1 MLFINR
7 RHAGKL
13 LADKLE
19 TIPFDKSHCIV
30 VAIPKGGIPLAHEI
44 AKRLD
49 LPLDI
54 ILVKKIGAPNY
65 PELAVGSVSEDNEIY
80 YNSRLLAEL
89 GIDEARVEPIKNQ
102 ALSELKSTGEALRSG
117 NPPLN
122 LEGADII
129 LVDDGI
135 ATGATMEVV
144 IRVLKKKNV
153 NSITIASP
161 IASAETVE
169 HLYKEV
175 LRVVVLSTPNPL
187 YSVGEWYADFT
198 QVEMNEAVSL
208 LKEISSH
215 NAAIYRSPDSDN
227 AQL

>member
-19 TIPFDKSHCIV
+19 HLPFDKKNSIV

-44 AKRLD
+44 AKRFN

-65 PELAVGSVSEDNEIY
+65 PELAVGSVSEDDEIY
-80 YNSRLLAEL
+80 YNTLLLAEL
-89 GIDEARVEPIKNQ
+89 AIDESRIEPIKNQ
-102 ALSELKSTGEALRSG
+102 ALSELKATGEALRSG

-169 HLYKEV
+169 RLYKEV

-198 QVEMNEAVSL
+198 QVENAEAIAL
-208 LKEISSH
+208 LKEISAH